1 MTAEKPFDCIAYK
14 RAVQAKHAEQNRGL
28 APPEKTRRRAE
39 WLKKSGNP
47 AARLWRDMLKKQ
59 KTAAKH

>member
-14 RAVQAKHAEQNRGL
+14 RAVQEKHAEQNRDL
-28 APPEKTRRRAE
+28 APTEKTRRRAE
-39 WLKKSGNP
+39 WLKKSNNP

-59 KTAAKH
+59 KTPATH

>member
-1 MTAEKPFDCIAYK
+1 MTADKAFDCIAYK
-14 RAVQAKHAEQNRGL
+14 RAVQAKHAKQNRGL